1 VKVEDQDEQDG
12 NAAKNVDTVI
22 AAEGSVWEA

>member
-12 NAAKNVDTVI
+12 NAAKDVDAVI
-22 AAEGSVWEA
+22 AAECSVRKA